1 MTARSTSISRCRR
14 GTLLGLLLCL
24 VLGAAPGLARA
35 NGPSQFAVELCD
47 PAIPGGNAPGTVFEG
62 DKGAGGRTGFVTPYN
77 NCGQPGGSLGIYASH
92 EFGKD
97 EGPFNELTLPVSA
110 PPGGGIEALTVSA
123 AACGSGTSSFRE
135 FYVMEPGW
143 PPNCASE
150 ARATFKFNPT
160 LPSAV
165 VPIVLNC
172 NGFCPAG
179 DSVYA
184 RYITVKEV
192 DPVAPQVV
200 AVGGP
205 LLNGA
210 VARGH
215 QSLSAEATDQGG
227 GVSNLELLVN
237 GQQAGNSQAH
247 CEVVQATNAG
257 VFGTV
262 AASPT
267 PCPKTAKAN
276 WSVDTA
282 SSPFQQGANSVQ
294 VCASDFSSSSAVN
307 KTCSSPQTFNVNN
320 SCTESAVAGGANLTA
335 KFARNHDE
343 EVTVPYNHGANI
355 VGGLMDASGSPVPGA
370 TICVEG
376 QVMGVHRETVP
387 IAVETT
393 DAHGHFTYKL
403 KPGPNRRVKVGYRH
417 DSFQVNRL
425 LHFEAHSRPTISL
438 SPSVV
443 SAGGVVHITGKIPG
457 PNAGSRSVAIEAG
470 APHSHIWY
478 PAGEATTNRHGR
490 YHFSYRF
497 DGTSATTVYG
507 FRAKTS
513 HQSGYSWAPGHSKSV
528 LVKVVVG

>member
-1 MTARSTSISRCRR
+1 MTVRSTSISRCRR
-14 GTLLGLLLCL
+14 VTLLGLLLCM
-24 VLGAAPGLARA
+24 VLNAAPGLASA

-47 PAIPGGNAPGTVFEG
+47 PAIPGGNAPGAVFEG
-62 DKGAGGRTGFVTPYN
+62 NKSVASGPRVTPYN
-77 NCGQPGGSLGIYASH
+77 NCGQPGGSLGIYASN

-97 EGPFNELTLPVSA
+97 EAPFNSWTLPVSA
-110 PPGGGIEALTVSA
+110 PPGGGIEALSVSA
-123 AACGSGTSSFRE
+123 AACGSSNFSE

-150 ARATFKFNPT
+150 SRATFKFNPT

-165 VPIVLNC
+165 VPIVLDC

-179 DSVYA
+179 SQVYA

-192 DPVAPQVV
+192 DPVAPQIA

-205 LLNGA
+205 LLSGE

-227 GVSNLELLVN
+227 GVSDLELLVN
-237 GQQAGNSQAH
+237 GQQAGNFQAH

-262 AASPT
+262 AVSPT

-276 WSVDTA
+276 WTVDTA
-282 SSPFQQGANSVQ
+282 STPFQQGANSVQ
-294 VCASDFSSSSAVN
+294 VCASDFSSSSAIN
-307 KTCSSPQTFNVNN
+307 KTCSSPQAFNVNN
-320 SCTESAVAGGANLTA
+320 SCSESAVSGGANLTA

-355 VGGLMDASGSPVPGA
+355 VGGLMDASGNPVSGA

-376 QVMGVHRETVP
+376 QIMGVHRETVP

-393 DAHGHFTYKL
+393 DARGHFTYKL

-425 LHFEAHSRPTISL
+425 LHFKAHARPTIHLSQSL
-438 SPSVV
+438 LG
-443 SAGGVVHITGKIPG
+443 AGGTVHISGRIPG
-457 PNAGSRSVAIEAG
+457 PKAGGRTVAISAS
-470 APHSHIWY
+470 APHSPRWY
-478 PAGEATTNRHGR
+478 PAGEATTNRHGA
-490 YHFSYRF
+490 YHFSYTF
-497 DGTSATTVYG
+497 DNTNATTVYR
-507 FRAKTS
+507 FRSETAK
-513 HQSGYSWAPGHSKSV
+513 QGGYSWAPGHSKSV
-528 LVKVVVG
+528 FLKVVVG

>member
-1 MTARSTSISRCRR
+1 MTVRSTSISRCWRV
-14 GTLLGLLLCL
+14 TMLGSLLCM
-24 VLGAAPGLARA
+24 VLGVAPGLASA
-35 NGPSQFAVELCD
+35 NGPSQFVVELCD
-47 PAIPGGNAPGTVFEG
+47 PAIPGGNAPGAVFVG
-62 DKGAGGRTGFVTPYN
+62 NTSFVTPYN
-77 NCGQPGGSLGIYASH
+77 NCGQPGGSLGLYATR

-97 EGPFNELTLPVSA
+97 QGPENSWTLPVSS

-123 AACGSGTSSFRE
+123 AACGGNQWSE

-143 PPNCASE
+143 PPNCVGE
-150 ARATFKFNPT
+150 TRETFKFKPT

-172 NGFCPAG
+172 GGFCPAG
-179 DSVYA
+179 SQVYT
-184 RYITVKEV
+184 RYIAVKEV

-200 AVGGP
+200 AVGGS
-205 LLNGA
+205 LLSGE

-215 QSLSAEATDQGG
+215 QSVSAEATDQGG
-227 GVSNLELLVN
+227 GVSDLELLVN
-237 GQQAGNSQAH
+237 GQQAGKSQPPCQVA
-247 CEVVQATNAG
+247 QATNPN
-257 VFGTV
+257 VLGTV

-276 WSVDTA
+276 WTVDTA

-294 VCASDFSSSSAVN
+294 VCASDFSSSNTVN
-307 KTCSSPQTFNVNN
+307 KTCSTPQAFSVNN
-320 SCTESAVAGGANLTA
+320 SCAESAVAGGADLTA

-355 VGGLMDASGSPVPGA
+355 VGSLADASGNPVRGA

-376 QVMGVHRETVP
+376 QLLGVHRETVP

-403 KPGPNRRVKVGYRH
+403 RAGPNRRVKVGYRH

-425 LHFEAHSRPTISL
+425 LRFEAHARPTMHL
-438 SPSVV
+438 SPSLLG
-443 SAGGVVHITGKIPG
+443 AGGVVHITGKIPG
-457 PNAGSRSVAIEAG
+457 PKAGSRSVEIKAS
-470 APHSHIWY
+470 APHSSRWY
-478 PAGEATTNRHGR
+478 PAGAATTNRHGV
-490 YHFSYRF
+490 YHFDYRF
-497 DGTSATTVYG
+497 DNTNSTTVYR
-507 FRAKTS
+507 FRAEIS
-513 HQSGYSWAPGHSKSV
+513 HQGEYSWAPGHSKSA

>member
-1 MTARSTSISRCRR
+1 MTARSTIRRSRRAA
-14 GTLLGLLLCL
+14 LAGLFLCM
-24 VLGAAPGLARA
+24 VLGAAPGLASA
-35 NGPSQFAVELCD
+35 GGPSQFVVELCD
-47 PAIPGGNAPGTVFEG
+47 PAIPGGNAPGAVF
-62 DKGAGGRTGFVTPYN
+62 AGNTGFVTPYN
-77 NCGQPGGSLGIYASH
+77 NCNQPGGSLGIYAFH

-97 EGPFNELTLPVSA
+97 QGPVNEWTLPVSS

-123 AACGSGTSSFRE
+123 GACGGNQWSE
-135 FYVMEPGW
+135 FYVMQPGW
-143 PPNCASE
+143 PPNCVGE
-150 ARATFKFNPT
+150 TRETFKFKPT

-172 NGFCPAG
+172 RGFCPAG
-179 DSVYA
+179 SQVYA
-184 RYITVKEV
+184 RYIAVKEV

-200 AVGGP
+200 AVGGS
-205 LLNGA
+205 LLSGQ

-215 QSLSAEATDQGG
+215 QTVDAEATDQGG
-227 GVSNLELLVN
+227 GVSGLELLVN
-237 GQQAGNSQAH
+237 GQQAGNSQPPCQIA
-247 CEVVQATNAG
+247 QATNPNIL
-257 VFGTV
+257 GTV

-267 PCPKTAKAN
+267 PCPKAAKVS

-294 VCASDFSSSSAVN
+294 VCASDFSSFTTVN
-307 KTCSSPQTFNVNN
+307 KVCSAPQTVSVNN

-335 KFARNHDE
+335 TFARNHDE

-355 VGGLMDASGSPVPGA
+355 VGSLADVSGNPVRGA

-376 QVMGVHRETVP
+376 QTIGVHRETVP

-425 LHFEAHSRPTISL
+425 LHFEAHARPTISL
-438 SPSVV
+438 SPSLLD
-443 SAGGVVHITGKIPG
+443 AGGVVHITGKIPG

-470 APHSHIWY
+470 APHSHRWY
-478 PAGEATTNRHGR
+478 PAGEATTNRHGV
-490 YHFSYRF
+490 YHFNYRF

-513 HQSGYSWAPGHSKSV
+513 HQGGYSWAPGHSKSAF
-528 LVKVVVG
+528 VKVVVG

>member
-1 MTARSTSISRCRR
+1 MTARSTSIRRCQEI
-14 GTLLGLLLCL
+14 TLLGFL
-24 VLGAAPGLARA
+24 VFLMLSAAPSFA
-35 NGPSQFAVELCD
+35 NASGPSQFVVELCD
-47 PAIPGGNAPGTVFEG
+47 PAISGGNTPGAVFTG
-62 DKGAGGRTGFVTPYN
+62 NTGFVSPYN
-77 NCGQPGGSLGIYASH
+77 NCGQPGGSLGIVAFH

-97 EGPFNELTLPVSA
+97 QGPVNGWTLPVSA
-110 PPGGGIEALTVSA
+110 TPGGGIEALTLSA
-123 AACGSGTSSFRE
+123 SSCGANQWSE
-135 FYVMEPGW
+135 FYVMQPGW
-143 PPNCASE
+143 PPNCVGE
-150 ARATFKFNPT
+150 ARETFKFKPA

-165 VPIVLNC
+165 VPIEFNC
-172 NGFCPAG
+172 GGFCPAG
-179 DSVYA
+179 SQISA
-184 RYITVKEV
+184 RYIAVKEV
-192 DPVAPQVV
+192 DPVAPQI
-200 AVGGP
+200 ATVGGS
-205 LLNGA
+205 LLSGQ

-215 QSLSAEATDQGG
+215 QTVDAEATDQGG

-237 GQQAGNSQAH
+237 GQQAGNSQPA
-247 CEVVQATNAG
+247 CRIAQATNPNIL
-257 VFGTV
+257 GTV

-267 PCPKTAKAN
+267 PCPKTAKAS

-282 SSPFQQGANSVQ
+282 SSPFQQGGNSVQ
-294 VCASDFSSSSAVN
+294 VCASDFSSFTTVN
-307 KTCSSPQTFNVNN
+307 KTCSSPQAFSVNN
-320 SCTESAVAGGANLTA
+320 SCAESAVAGGADLSA

-355 VGGLMDASGSPVPGA
+355 VGGLMDASGNPVRGA

-376 QVMGVHRETVP
+376 QIMGVHRETVP

-438 SPSVV
+438 SPSVLG
-443 SAGGVVHITGKIPG
+443 AGGVVHITGKIPG

-470 APHSHIWY
+470 APHSHRWY

-490 YHFSYRF
+490 YHFNYRF

-513 HQSGYSWAPGHSKSV
+513 HQGGYSWAPGHSKSAF
-528 LVKVVVG
+528 VKVVVG

>member
-1 MTARSTSISRCRR
+1 MTVKSTSISRCRR
-14 GTLLGLLLCL
+14 VTLLGLLLCL
-24 VLGAAPGLARA
+24 VLGAAPALARA
-35 NGPSQFAVELCD
+35 NGPSQFVVELCD
-47 PAIPGGNAPGTVFEG
+47 PAIPGGNAPGAVF
-62 DKGAGGRTGFVTPYN
+62 AGNTNFVTPYN
-77 NCGQPGGSLGIYASH
+77 NCGQPGGSLGIYAFH

-97 EGPFNELTLPVSA
+97 QGPVNGWTLPVSA
-110 PPGGGIEALTVSA
+110 TPGGGIEALAVSA
-123 AACGSGTSSFRE
+123 SSCGANQWSE
-135 FYVMEPGW
+135 FFVMQPGW
-143 PPNCASE
+143 PPNCVGE
-150 ARATFKFNPT
+150 TRETFKFKPA

-165 VPIVLNC
+165 VPIEFNC
-172 NGFCPAG
+172 GGFCPAG
-179 DSVYA
+179 SQIFA
-184 RYITVKEV
+184 RYIAVKEV
-192 DPVAPQVV
+192 DPVAPQIG
-200 AVGGP
+200 AVGGS
-205 LLNGA
+205 LLSGQ

-215 QSLSAEATDQGG
+215 QTVDAEATDQGG
-227 GVSNLELLVN
+227 GVSGLELLVN
-237 GQQAGNSQAH
+237 GQQAGNSQPA
-247 CEVVQATNAG
+247 CQIAQATNPNIL
-257 VFGTV
+257 GTV

-267 PCPKTAKAN
+267 PCPKAAKAI

-294 VCASDFSSSSAVN
+294 VCAIDFSSFTTVN
-307 KTCSSPQTFNVNN
+307 KTCSSPQSFSVNN
-320 SCTESAVAGGANLTA
+320 SCAESAVAGGADLTA

-355 VGGLMDASGSPVPGA
+355 VGGLMDASGNPVSGA

-376 QVMGVHRETVP
+376 QIMGVHRETVP

-438 SPSVV
+438 SPSVLD
-443 SAGGVVHITGKIPG
+443 AGGVVHITGKIPG

-470 APHSHIWY
+470 APHSHVWY

-490 YHFSYRF
+490 YHFNYRF

-513 HQSGYSWAPGHSKSV
+513 HQGGYSWAPGHSKSAF
-528 LVKVVVG
+528 VKVVVG

>member
-1 MTARSTSISRCRR
+1 MTVRSTSISRCRR
-14 GTLLGLLLCL
+14 ATLLGLLLCM
-24 VLGAAPGLARA
+24 VLGAAPGLASA
-35 NGPSQFAVELCD
+35 NGPSQFVVELCD
-47 PAIPGGNAPGTVFEG
+47 PAIPGGNAPGAVF
-62 DKGAGGRTGFVTPYN
+62 AGNTGFVTPYN
-77 NCGQPGGSLGIYASH
+77 NCNQPGGSLGIYAFH

-97 EGPFNELTLPVSA
+97 QGPVNEWTLPISS

-123 AACGSGTSSFRE
+123 SACGGNQWSE
-135 FYVMEPGW
+135 FYVLQPGW
-143 PPNCASE
+143 PPNCVGE
-150 ARATFKFNPT
+150 TRETLKFKPT

-172 NGFCPAG
+172 RGFCPAG
-179 DSVYA
+179 SQVYA
-184 RYITVKEV
+184 RYIAVKEV

-200 AVGGP
+200 AVGGS
-205 LLNGA
+205 LLSGQ

-215 QSLSAEATDQGG
+215 QTVSAEATDQGG
-227 GVSNLELLVN
+227 GVSDLELLVN
-237 GQQAGNSQAH
+237 GQQAGNSQPPCQIA
-247 CEVVQATNAG
+247 QATNPNIL
-257 VFGTV
+257 GTV

-267 PCPKTAKAN
+267 PCPKAAKAS

-282 SSPFQQGANSVQ
+282 SSPFQQDANSVQ
-294 VCASDFSSSSAVN
+294 VCASDFSSFTTVN
-307 KTCSSPQTFNVNN
+307 KVCSAPQTVSVNN
-320 SCTESAVAGGANLTA
+320 SCAESAVAGGADLTA
-335 KFARNHDE
+335 AFARNHDE

-355 VGGLMDASGSPVPGA
+355 VGGLMDVGGNPVRGA

-376 QVMGVHRETVP
+376 QTMGVHRETVP

-425 LHFEAHSRPTISL
+425 LHFEAHARPTISL
-438 SPSVV
+438 SPSLLD
-443 SAGGVVHITGKIPG
+443 AGGVVHITGKIPG

-470 APHSHIWY
+470 APHSHRWY
-478 PAGEATTNRHGR
+478 PAGEATTNRHGV
-490 YHFSYRF
+490 YHFNYRF

-513 HQSGYSWAPGHSKSV
+513 HQGGYSWAPGHSKSAF
-528 LVKVVVG
+528 VKVVVG

>member
-1 MTARSTSISRCRR
+1 MRVKSTSISRCRR
-14 GTLLGLLLCL
+14 VTLLGLLLCL
-24 VLGAAPGLARA
+24 VLGAAPALARA
-35 NGPSQFAVELCD
+35 NGPSQFVVELCD
-47 PAIPGGNAPGTVFEG
+47 PAIPGGNAPGAVF
-62 DKGAGGRTGFVTPYN
+62 AGNTNFVTPYN
-77 NCGQPGGSLGIYASH
+77 NCGQPGGSLGIYAFH

-97 EGPFNELTLPVSA
+97 QGPVNGWTLPVSA
-110 PPGGGIEALTVSA
+110 TPGGGIEAIAVSA
-123 AACGSGTSSFRE
+123 SSCGANQWSE
-135 FYVMEPGW
+135 FYVMQPGW
-143 PPNCASE
+143 PPNCVGE
-150 ARATFKFNPT
+150 TRETFKFKPA

-165 VPIVLNC
+165 VPIEFNC
-172 NGFCPAG
+172 GGFCPAG
-179 DSVYA
+179 SQIFA
-184 RYITVKEV
+184 RYIAVKEV
-192 DPVAPQVV
+192 DPVAPQIG
-200 AVGGP
+200 AVGGS
-205 LLNGA
+205 LLSGQ

-215 QSLSAEATDQGG
+215 QTVDAEATDQGG
-227 GVSNLELLVN
+227 GVSVLELLVN
-237 GQQAGNSQAH
+237 GQQAGNSQPA
-247 CEVVQATNAG
+247 CQIAQATNPNIL
-257 VFGTV
+257 GTV

-267 PCPKTAKAN
+267 PCPKASKAS

-294 VCASDFSSSSAVN
+294 VCASDFSSFTTVN
-307 KTCSSPQTFNVNN
+307 KTCSSPQSFSVNN
-320 SCTESAVAGGANLTA
+320 SCAESAVAGGADLTA

-355 VGGLMDASGSPVPGA
+355 VGGLMDASGNPVSGA

-376 QVMGVHRETVP
+376 QIMGVHRETVP

-438 SPSVV
+438 SPSVLG
-443 SAGGVVHITGKIPG
+443 AGGVVHITGKIPG

-470 APHSHIWY
+470 APHSHVWY

-490 YHFSYRF
+490 YHFNYRF

-513 HQSGYSWAPGHSKSV
+513 HQGGYSWAPGHSKSAF
-528 LVKVVVG
+528 VKVVVG

>member
-1 MTARSTSISRCRR
+1 M
-14 GTLLGLLLCL
+14 
-24 VLGAAPGLARA
+24 LGAAPSFASA
-35 NGPSQFAVELCD
+35 NGPSQFVVELCD
-47 PAIPGGNAPGTVFEG
+47 PAISGGNTPGAVFTG
-62 DKGAGGRTGFVTPYN
+62 NTGFVSPYN
-77 NCGQPGGSLGIYASH
+77 NCGQPGGSLGIVAFH

-97 EGPFNELTLPVSA
+97 QGPVNGWTLPVSA
-110 PPGGGIEALTVSA
+110 TPGGGIEALTLSA
-123 AACGSGTSSFRE
+123 SSCGANQWSE
-135 FYVMEPGW
+135 FYVMQPGW
-143 PPNCASE
+143 PPNCVGE
-150 ARATFKFNPT
+150 ARETFKFKPA

-165 VPIVLNC
+165 VPIEFNC
-172 NGFCPAG
+172 GGFCPAG
-179 DSVYA
+179 SQIST
-184 RYITVKEV
+184 RYIAVKEV
-192 DPVAPQVV
+192 DPVAPQI
-200 AVGGP
+200 ATVGGS
-205 LLNGA
+205 LLSGQ

-215 QSLSAEATDQGG
+215 QTVDAEATDQGG

-237 GQQAGNSQAH
+237 GQQAGNSQPA
-247 CEVVQATNAG
+247 CRIAQATNPNIL
-257 VFGTV
+257 GTI

-267 PCPKTAKAN
+267 PCPKAAKAR
-276 WSVDTA
+276 WAVDTA
-282 SSPFQQGANSVQ
+282 SSPFQQGGNSVQ
-294 VCASDFSSSSAVN
+294 VCASDFSSFTTVN
-307 KTCSSPQTFNVNN
+307 KTCSSPQSFSVNN
-320 SCTESAVAGGANLTA
+320 SCTESAVAGGANLSA

-355 VGGLMDASGSPVPGA
+355 VGGLMDASGNPVSGA

-376 QVMGVHRETVP
+376 QIMGVHRETVP

-438 SPSVV
+438 SPSVL
-443 SAGGVVHITGKIPG
+443 SAGGVVHISGKIPG

-470 APHSHIWY
+470 APHSHRWY

-490 YHFSYRF
+490 FHFNYRF

-513 HQSGYSWAPGHSKSV
+513 HQGGYSWAPGHSKSAY
-528 LVKVVVG
+528 VKVVVG